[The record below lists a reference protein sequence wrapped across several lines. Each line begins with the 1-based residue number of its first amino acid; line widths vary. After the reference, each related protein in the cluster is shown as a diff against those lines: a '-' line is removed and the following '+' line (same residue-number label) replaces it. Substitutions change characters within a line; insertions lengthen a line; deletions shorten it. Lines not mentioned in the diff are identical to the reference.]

1 MSENLITSYKEE
13 AEDFPL
19 SEVPDANRKGFW
31 SLSTV
36 LLGFTFFSATMWAG
50 GSLGLSFKFFPDL
63 IFLIV
68 AGNILLGVYV
78 AILSFIA
85 FKSGLNTVL
94 LSRYSLGEHGS
105 KFSDILLGLTQV
117 CWYAWGTA
125 TIAIVLAKLFNLDS
139 SYNIIFMI
147 FFGGLFCITAFI
159 GYNGLKMLSYIA
171 VPLMFVLIII
181 SIIVSFKSAGKLG
194 GILNIIPD
202 KSMDYGMGLTLVFGT
217 FVSGGTQSTNWTRFA
232 ASSKSAVFSSLLA
245 FFIGNGL
252 MIFIGAVGALVYNE
266 AEISEVL
273 KLQGLLSFGIIMLFF
288 NIWTTQDNTIYNF
301 SVAGCNFFRS
311 TKRKIITLIGAL
323 IGTVLAIAGMYDWL
337 VPYLLLLGTFIPPLG
352 GIIMADFYVKYK
364 SVYPKLEKNIK
375 IKYNYIGIASYI
387 IGSAAAYFLGFIP
400 PITGIIVSFLVYS
413 LLNYARIQYFNYPK
427 SAI

>member
-1 MSENLITSYKEE
+1 MSKKLNTNYKDES
-13 AEDFPL
+13 EDFPL
-19 SEVPDANRKGFW
+19 SEVPNANRKGFW

-50 GSLGLSFKFFPDL
+50 GNLGLSFKFFPDL

-68 AGNILLGVYV
+68 AGNILLGIYV
-78 AILSFIA
+78 AILSHIA
-85 FKSGLNTVL
+85 YKSGLNTVL

-105 KFSDILLGLTQV
+105 RFSDVLLGLTQV

-125 TIAIVLAKLFNLDS
+125 TIAIVLAKLFNLDP
-139 SYNIIFMI
+139 SYNIILMV

-171 VPLMFVLIII
+171 VPLMLVLIII
-181 SIIVSFKSAGKLG
+181 SIIVSFKSAAKLG
-194 GILNIIPD
+194 GILSIIPA
-202 KSMDYGMGLTLVFGT
+202 KNMDYGMGLTLVFGT
-217 FVSGGTQSTNWTRFA
+217 FVSGGTQATNWTRFA
-232 ASSKSAVFSSLLA
+232 SSSKSAVFSSLLA

-252 MIFIGAVGALVYNE
+252 MIFIGAIGALVYHE

-311 TKRKIITLIGAL
+311 TKRKFITLIGAL
-323 IGTVLAIAGMYDWL
+323 IGTILAIAGMYDWL

-352 GIIMADFYVKYK
+352 GIIMADFFVKYK
-364 SVYPKLEKNIK
+364 SAYPKLEENIK
-375 IKYNYIGIASYI
+375 VKFNSIGITSYI
-387 IGSAAAYFLGFIP
+387 IGSATAYFGGFIP
-400 PITGIIVSFLVYS
+400 PITGIIVSFLSYT
-413 LLNYARIQYFNYPK
+413 LLNYVQIKFFNNPK